1 MSAPLQDFK
10 TATAALP
17 AEDRAELA
25 QFLLR
30 SLDGGEDAEVR
41 AEWLAVGERRMADV
55 KAGKVTGIPAE
66 VVLRT
71 LLDPRP

>member
-1 MSAPLQDFK
+1 MSAALQDFK

-17 AEDRAELA
+17 VEDRAELA
-25 QFLLR
+25 QFLIR
-30 SLDGGEDAEVR
+30 SLDDGSEADVR
-41 AEWLAVGERRMADV
+41 AEWLALGERRMADV

-66 VVLRT
+66 EVVRT